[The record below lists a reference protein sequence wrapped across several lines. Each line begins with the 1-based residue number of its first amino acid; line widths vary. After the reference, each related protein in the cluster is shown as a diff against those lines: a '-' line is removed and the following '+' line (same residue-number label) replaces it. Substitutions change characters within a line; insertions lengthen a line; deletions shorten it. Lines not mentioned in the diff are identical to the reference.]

1 MSILKESEI
10 LTRPYLV
17 NYLKNFFIAYRSVF
31 TVCFLLPYIF
41 YANKIRTVN
50 KMLKNTIETHKLPC
64 YTINKN

>member
-1 MSILKESEI
+1 M
-10 LTRPYLV
+10 

-31 TVCFLLPYIF
+31 TVCFLMPYIF